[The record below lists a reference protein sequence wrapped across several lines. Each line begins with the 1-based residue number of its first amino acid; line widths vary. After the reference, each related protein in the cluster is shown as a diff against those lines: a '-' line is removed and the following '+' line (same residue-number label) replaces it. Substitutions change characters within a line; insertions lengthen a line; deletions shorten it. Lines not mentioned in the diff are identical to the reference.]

1 MGAFLCS
8 MSDVLCFGDA
18 KDNKYKNDW
27 VKQYGTVQRRNEQ
40 APLVGS
46 GRRYTKK
53 RIPNKRKRTLR
64 QKRQ

>member
-18 KDNKYKNDW
+18 KDDKFRRQWEHEN
-27 VKQYGTVQRRNEQ
+27 GTVQRRNEQ

-53 RIPNKRKRTLR
+53 NT
-64 QKRQ
+64 

>member
-18 KDNKYKNDW
+18 KDNKFRRDW
-27 VKQYGTVQRRNEQ
+27 EHENGTFQRRNEQ

-53 RIPNKRKRTLR
+53 KRPNKRKRTLR